1 MLVRYLIVTEIG
13 EGFDTDDR
21 VRTYEDENTTINA
34 VGRIASNDFSSQVPE
49 ELKKIYEVNLTYG
62 RIKEL
67 NPAIENGKIVLKE
80 ESK

>member
-1 MLVRYLIVTEIG
+1 MLVKYLIVTEIG

-21 VRTYEDENTTINA
+21 VRIYGDENTTINA
-34 VGRIASNDFSSQVPE
+34 VGRIASNDFSLQVPE
-49 ELKKIYEVNLTYG
+49 ELKKNYEVNLTYG